1 MPEITSAKI
10 EQQTPEAQLIQM
22 ALAHQA
28 SSLVYVAADMGLA
41 DLLAEAPRTATELA
55 HSTGSDAPSLYR
67 FMRTLASMGLFREDA
82 GHRFSLAPLGEALRA
97 GTPGSV
103 RSSVLTLAGPLF
115 TKPASELHYSI
126 KTGKT
131 AFEKVFGMPLFEWL
145 AEHPVE
151 ASRFSETMVGF
162 HGAEPE
168 AVARAYDFSKAET
181 VVDIGGATGNLLTA
195 ILSHHREPRGILFD
209 LPHVV
214 HDAPALIK
222 ARGLTDR
229 IAIHGGSFFEGVPIA
244 GDVYLLSHII
254 HDWSEAQCLTILGV
268 CRRAMNPNSRLLIIE
283 MVLPTGNTSHP
294 GKTLDMIMLTVPG
307 GQERTE
313 PEYRQLLEKAGLRL
327 TRVVPT
333 KSEVSIVEALPA

>member
-1 MPEITSAKI
+1 
-10 EQQTPEAQLIQM
+10 
-22 ALAHQA
+22 
-28 SSLVYVAADMGLA
+28 
-41 DLLAEAPRTATELA
+41 
-55 HSTGSDAPSLYR
+55 
-67 FMRTLASMGLFREDA
+67 
-82 GHRFSLAPLGEALRA
+82 
-97 GTPGSV
+97 
-103 RSSVLTLAGPLF
+103 
-115 TKPASELHYSI
+115 LHYSI

-145 AEHPVE
+145 AQHPVE

-214 HDAPALIK
+214 YDAPALVK

-254 HDWSEAQCLTILGV
+254 HDWSEAQCLTILGI

-283 MVLPTGNTSHP
+283 MVLPPSNTSHP
-294 GKTLDMIMLTVPG
+294 ARRST
-307 GQERTE
+307 
-313 PEYRQLLEKAGLRL
+313 
-327 TRVVPT
+327 
-333 KSEVSIVEALPA
+333 